1 LKTAPT
7 KVIGFMTDF
16 DVKDDAV
23 GICKAVMD
31 GVAPGVRIIDITHQS
46 EPYNI
51 AMGAR
56 FLAGSAPYFP
66 KDAVF
71 VVVIDPGV
79 GSTRKAI
86 IAKSRAGQFF
96 VLPDNGLLTLIQDR
110 DGIAEAHEITNP
122 AWMIGSGI
130 SSTFHGR
137 DIFSPAGAHL
147 ARGDDWTPGRPR
159 ARREQA
165 GPPRPEERN
174 VDGRGLHGQVIGTDG
189 PFGNLVLNVPAETF
203 AQLGYKLGDQVP
215 VTLAGKS
222 YVFPFVKT
230 FSDVPVGK
238 ELFYIDS
245 RGRWGWHQP
254 GQFFRGLQVG
264 AGAELTIPLII
275 LAVQSGLQVFEG
287 ALDLRDLNL
296 ALRVAAQHID
306 DAGMICRMDLL
317 GARRRAEEAGS
328 PTQLV
333 LIGLDGKGCVPGVR
347 VRLAIKGGHQVLNGN
362 CICLGNF

>member
-1 LKTAPT
+1 MRKTIKSLIAAAMTAALVFPAAAQQPAPL

-31 GVAPGVRIIDITHQS
+31 GVAPGVRILDITHQS
-46 EPYNI
+46 EPFNI

-86 IAKSRAGQFF
+86 IAKSRVGQFF
-96 VLPDNGLLTLIQDR
+96 VLPDNGLLTLVQDR
-110 DGIAEAHEITNP
+110 DGIVEAHEITNP

-147 ARGDDWTPGRPR
+147 ARGEDFRL
-159 ARREQA
+159 A
-165 GPPRPEERN
+165 GPALDLAKLVRLDLKNATIDEQ
-174 VDGRGLHGQVIGTDG
+174 GLHGQVIGTDG

-203 AQLGYKLGDQVP
+203 AQLGYKLGDRVP
-215 VTLAGKS
+215 VTLAGTTYS
-222 YVFPFVKT
+222 ILFVKT
-230 FSDVPVGK
+230 FSDVPVGID
-238 ELFYIDS
+238 LFYIDS
-245 RGRWGWHQP
+245 RGRLSLAINQGNFSAINKT
-254 GQFFRGLQVG
+254 GEG
-264 AGAELTIPLII
+264 AVLTIP
-275 LAVQSGLQVFEG
+275 
-287 ALDLRDLNL
+287 
-296 ALRVAAQHID
+296 
-306 DAGMICRMDLL
+306 
-317 GARRRAEEAGS
+317 
-328 PTQLV
+328 
-333 LIGLDGKGCVPGVR
+333 K
-347 VRLAIKGGHQVLNGN
+347 K
-362 CICLGNF
+362 

>member
-1 LKTAPT
+1 MRMMRRILAWAAMVFALALAMAAQQTKPM

-66 KDAVF
+66 RDAVF

-79 GSTRKAI
+79 GSARKAI
-86 IAKSRAGQFF
+86 IARSRVGQTF
-96 VLPDNGLLTLIQDR
+96 VLPDNGLLTMVEDR

-137 DIFSPAGAHL
+137 DIFSPAGAHA
-147 ARGDDWTPGRPR
+147 ARGEDI
-159 ARREQA
+159 AQA
-165 GPPRPEERN
+165 GPALDVSKLVRLQLPSAM
-174 VDGRGLHGQVIGTDG
+174 VDATGLHGEVIGTDG

-203 AQLGYKLGDQVP
+203 MKLGYKLGDRVP
-215 VTLAGKS
+215 VTLDGKQ
-222 YVFPFVKT
+222 YVLPFVKT

-238 ELFYIDS
+238 DLFYVDS
-245 RGRWGWHQP
+245 RGRLSLGINQRN
-254 GQFFRGLQVG
+254 FADTYKVG
-264 AGAELTIPLII
+264 EGATLTIP
-275 LAVQSGLQVFEG
+275 
-287 ALDLRDLNL
+287 
-296 ALRVAAQHID
+296 
-306 DAGMICRMDLL
+306 
-317 GARRRAEEAGS
+317 
-328 PTQLV
+328 
-333 LIGLDGKGCVPGVR
+333 K
-347 VRLAIKGGHQVLNGN
+347 KGGN
-362 CICLGNF
+362 

>member
-1 LKTAPT
+1 MRMTRKILVWSVLAAMFGMTAGAQQAAPL

-86 IAKSRAGQFF
+86 IAKSRLGQIF
-96 VLPDNGLLTLIQDR
+96 VLPDNGLLTLVQDR
-110 DGIAEAHEITNP
+110 DGIVEAHEITNP
-122 AWMIGSGI
+122 VWMIGTGI

-137 DIFSPAGAHL
+137 DIFSPSAAHA
-147 ARGDDWTPGRPR
+147 ARGDDWT
-159 ARREQA
+159 QA
-165 GPPRPEERN
+165 GPALDVTKLVRLDLKN
-174 VDGRGLHGQVIGTDG
+174 ATVDATGLHGQVIGTDG
-189 PFGNLVLNVPAETF
+189 PYGNLVLNVPSETF
-203 AQLGYKLGDQVP
+203 AQLGYKLGDLVP
-215 VTLAGKS
+215 IELDGKRHA
-222 YVFPFVKT
+222 FPFVKT

-245 RGRWGWHQP
+245 RGR
-254 GQFFRGLQVG
+254 LSVG
-264 AGAELTIPLII
+264 INQRNFSETYKVGEGAELSIP
-275 LAVQSGLQVFEG
+275 
-287 ALDLRDLNL
+287 
-296 ALRVAAQHID
+296 
-306 DAGMICRMDLL
+306 
-317 GARRRAEEAGS
+317 
-328 PTQLV
+328 
-333 LIGLDGKGCVPGVR
+333 K
-347 VRLAIKGGHQVLNGN
+347 K
-362 CICLGNF
+362 

>member
-1 LKTAPT
+1 MRRFLVWAVVAAAMAIPTSAQQAAPT

-51 AMGAR
+51 AMGSR
-56 FLAGSAPYFP
+56 FLAGSAPYYP

-86 IAKSRAGQFF
+86 IAKSRVGQFF
-96 VLPDNGLLTLIQDR
+96 ALPDNGLLTLVQDR
-110 DGIAEAHEITNP
+110 DGIVEAREITNP

-147 ARGDDWTPGRPR
+147 ARGDDWTT
-159 ARREQA
+159 A
-165 GPPRPEERN
+165 GPALDVTKLVRL
-174 VDGRGLHGQVIGTDG
+174 DLKTATLDAAGLHGEVIGTDG
-189 PFGNLVLNVPAETF
+189 PYGNLVLNVPREIF
-203 AQLGYKLGDQVP
+203 MQLGYKIGDQVP
-215 VTLAGKS
+215 VTLDGKKFA
-222 YVFPFVKT
+222 FPFVKT

-245 RGRWGWHQP
+245 RGRLSLGINRSDFSQTYK
-254 GQFFRGLQVG
+254 VG
-264 AGAELTIPLII
+264 
-275 LAVQSGLQVFEG
+275 EG
-287 ALDLRDLNL
+287 ATLSIPR
-296 ALRVAAQHID
+296 
-306 DAGMICRMDLL
+306 
-317 GARRRAEEAGS
+317 
-328 PTQLV
+328 
-333 LIGLDGKGCVPGVR
+333 K
-347 VRLAIKGGHQVLNGN
+347 
-362 CICLGNF
+362 

>member
-1 LKTAPT
+1 LKFLRWSVLASLVAALIIVFVAHRSPAHRWHIFGSGHAHHQRL

-31 GVAPGVRIIDITHQS
+31 GVAPGVRIFDITHQS

-51 AMGAR
+51 AAGAR
-56 FLAGSAPYFP
+56 FLAGSAQYFP

-86 IAKSRAGQFF
+86 IAKSKIGQFF

-110 DGIAEAHEITNP
+110 DGVAEVHEITDP

-147 ARGDDWTPGRPR
+147 ARGDDWT
-159 ARREQA
+159 QA
-165 GPPRPEERN
+165 GPAIDPAKLVRLEIKRAII
-174 VDGRGLHGQVIGTDG
+174 DATGLHGDVIGTDG
-189 PFGNLVLNVPAETF
+189 PYGNLVLNVPAEIF
-203 AQLGYKLGDQVP
+203 AQLGYKLGDSVP
-215 VTLAGKS
+215 VTLAGKH
-222 YVFPFVKT
+222 YTFLFVKT

-245 RGRWGWHQP
+245 RGRLSLGINQRN
-254 GQFFRGLQVG
+254 FSETYKVG
-264 AGAELTIPLII
+264 
-275 LAVQSGLQVFEG
+275 EG
-287 ALDLRDLNL
+287 AS
-296 ALRVAAQHID
+296 I
-306 DAGMICRMDLL
+306 
-317 GARRRAEEAGS
+317 
-328 PTQLV
+328 
-333 LIGLDGKGCVPGVR
+333 
-347 VRLAIKGGHQVLNGN
+347 AIPQKH
-362 CICLGNF
+362 

>member
-1 LKTAPT
+1 MLAARSGFAQAGGAT

-51 AMGAR
+51 AAGAR

-66 KDAVF
+66 RDAVF

-86 IAKSRAGQFF
+86 IAKSKLGQFF
-96 VLPDNGLLTLIQDR
+96 VLPDNGLLTLVQDR
-110 DGIAEAHEITNP
+110 DGLEAAREITNP

-147 ARGDDWTPGRPR
+147 ARGDDWT
-159 ARREQA
+159 QA
-165 GPPRPEERN
+165 GPALDVAKLVRLDLKRATI
-174 VDGRGLHGQVIGTDG
+174 DAAGLHGDVIGTDG
-189 PFGNLVLNVPAETF
+189 PFGNLVLNVPAELF
-203 AQLGYKLGDQVP
+203 RELGYKLGDTVP
-215 VTLAGKS
+215 VELAGKH
-222 YVFPFVKT
+222 YAFPFVKT

-245 RGRWGWHQP
+245 RGRLSLGINQRN
-254 GQFFRGLQVG
+254 FAETYKVG
-264 AGAELTIPLII
+264 ADAKLFIP
-275 LAVQSGLQVFEG
+275 V
-287 ALDLRDLNL
+287 
-296 ALRVAAQHID
+296 
-306 DAGMICRMDLL
+306 
-317 GARRRAEEAGS
+317 
-328 PTQLV
+328 
-333 LIGLDGKGCVPGVR
+333 K
-347 VRLAIKGGHQVLNGN
+347 K
-362 CICLGNF
+362 

>member
-1 LKTAPT
+1 MPLKKRLWIFLAVAMAAVLTGCESAKPTAPPSL

-31 GVAPGVRIIDITHQS
+31 GVAPGVRIVDITHQS
-46 EPYNI
+46 EPFNI

-66 KDAVF
+66 RDAVF

-79 GSTRKAI
+79 GSKRKAI
-86 IAKSRAGQFF
+86 IAKSRVGQTF
-96 VLPDNGLLTLIQDR
+96 VLPDNGLLTLVEDR

-137 DIFSPAGAHL
+137 DIFSPAGAHA
-147 ARGDDWTPGRPR
+147 ARGDDWT
-159 ARREQA
+159 QA
-165 GPPRPEERN
+165 GPSLDVSKLVRL
-174 VDGRGLHGQVIGTDG
+174 DLKSAAIDASGLHGEVIGTDG

-203 AQLGYKLGDQVP
+203 RQLGYKVGDKVP
-215 VTLAGKS
+215 VELAGKHF
-222 YVFPFVKT
+222 VFPFVKT

-245 RGRWGWHQP
+245 RGRLSIGINQRNFAEMHK
-254 GQFFRGLQVG
+254 VG
-264 AGAELTIPLII
+264 EGAVLTIPKK
-275 LAVQSGLQVFEG
+275 SG
-287 ALDLRDLNL
+287 
-296 ALRVAAQHID
+296 
-306 DAGMICRMDLL
+306 
-317 GARRRAEEAGS
+317 S
-328 PTQLV
+328 
-333 LIGLDGKGCVPGVR
+333 
-347 VRLAIKGGHQVLNGN
+347 
-362 CICLGNF
+362 

>member
-1 LKTAPT
+1 MIPFFEVKIVRSTFWIRLFATVMLTLSAAVLVPAQSST

-23 GICKAVMD
+23 GICRAVMD
-31 GVAPGVRIIDITHQS
+31 GIAPGVRILDITHQS

-86 IAKSRAGQFF
+86 IAKSKVGQYF

-110 DGIAEAHEITNP
+110 DGIVEAHEITNP
-122 AWMIGSGI
+122 TWMIGSGI

-147 ARGDDWTPGRPR
+147 ARGDDWS
-159 ARREQA
+159 QA
-165 GPPRPEERN
+165 GPALDVSKLVRLDLHN
-174 VDGRGLHGQVIGTDG
+174 AVVDAAGLHAEVLGTDG
-189 PFGNLVLNVPAETF
+189 PFGNLVLNVPAELF
-203 AQLGYKLGDQVP
+203 AQLGYKLGDLVP
-215 VTLAGKS
+215 FELNGKHFS
-222 YVFPFVKT
+222 FPFVKT

-238 ELFYIDS
+238 ELFYVDS
-245 RGRWGWHQP
+245 RGRLSLGIDQ
-254 GQFFRGLQVG
+254 GNFSV
-264 AGAELTIPLII
+264 
-275 LAVQSGLQVFEG
+275 VYKEG
-287 ALDLRDLNL
+287 K
-296 ALRVAAQHID
+296 
-306 DAGMICRMDLL
+306 
-317 GARRRAEEAGS
+317 GAR
-328 PTQLV
+328 
-333 LIGLDGKGCVPGVR
+333 
-347 VRLAIKGGHQVLNGN
+347 LN
-362 CICLGNF
+362 IPRK